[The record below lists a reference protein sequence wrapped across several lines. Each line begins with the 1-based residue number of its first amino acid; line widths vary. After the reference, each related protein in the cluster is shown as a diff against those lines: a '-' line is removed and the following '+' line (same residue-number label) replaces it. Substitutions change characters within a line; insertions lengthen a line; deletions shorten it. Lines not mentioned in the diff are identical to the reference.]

1 MLGPGWTVE
10 ELCETSLELLH
21 LHLHLWQ
28 LCVKVLVHICLEVQ
42 VPGIDTVRCDDV
54 TLLLQLLV
62 HQVQLGQLSWKV
74 KTFKEDG
81 DLLPLA
87 GEQAGVVVMPLG
99 QVGLS
104 GQEPDRVELLPEK
117 NVPPQRDA

>member
-1 MLGPGWTVE
+1 MLGSGWTVE
-10 ELCETSLELLH
+10 ELGEARLELLH
-21 LHLHLWQ
+21 LHLHLGQ
-28 LCVKVLVHICLEVQ
+28 LRVKVLVHIRLEVQ
-42 VPGIDTVRCDDV
+42 VPGIDAVRCDDV

-74 KTFKEDG
+74 ETFKEDG

-87 GEQAGVVVMPLG
+87 GKEAGVVVMPLG

-117 NVPPQRDA
+117 NIPPQRDA

>member
-10 ELCETSLELLH
+10 ELGETRFELLH
-21 LHLHLWQ
+21 LHLHLGQ
-28 LCVKVLVHICLEVQ
+28 LRVKVLVHIRLEVQ
-42 VPGIDTVRCDDV
+42 VPGIDTVWSDDV
-54 TLLLQLLV
+54 LLLLQLLV
-62 HQVQLGQLSWKV
+62 HQVQLGQLSGKV
-74 KTFKEDG
+74 ETFKEDG